1 MATYYV
7 SKSGNDNNE
16 GTSEALAWLTV
27 TKAFQTLQ
35 AGDTCYIAPGT
46 YRERV
51 IMSNAGTLGSI
62 ILIIGDPDCEHF
74 INENKG
80 TVRITGADTSEVAP
94 STAGNVINCEKDY
107 VTVRNL
113 VIDGSPYDEAAI
125 RRGSGTQ
132 YGRNTEYCVCSGYYG
147 VQYGVIDHCLCIGRY
162 AAYYAKTIKDSIC
175 IGDYVVYVA
184 DEVYNTISAGRYAFY
199 DANAYNCMA
208 FASTQG
214 FQNSSSRTGIIAKN
228 CFSFSCNYGF
238 NGYNSVTNYLTTV
251 NCYSQFCYNAYYN
264 CSLTDC
270 KYSTCHSPGVGLTG
284 TPTEGAILSWAFQS
298 FDKLREALKPWM
310 FEGAKQWGT
319 TSGITVPD
327 TDILGLPRQMIGGG
341 LDIGPYAY
349 SIEEADWSTYST
361 DAPSIKISQKGAKVF
376 KLPAEVG
383 TAITITCK
391 CKHQNTSGD
400 KPQLILKGE
409 SISEQTDTC
418 INDTDTWD
426 TLTVSATPTKD
437 EELEV
442 ILYARDTGS
451 IAVAYFSDIEVS

>member
-46 YRERV
+46 YREKPV
-51 IMSNAGTLGSI
+51 MSNAGADGNI
-62 ILIIGDPDCEHF
+62 ILIQGDPDCEHF
-74 INENKG
+74 TNEHKG
-80 TVRITGADTSEVAP
+80 IIRITGCNTDEMADSEVNIAV
-94 STAGNVINCEKDY
+94 SAQKDY
-107 VTVRNL
+107 VTLKNFLVDGCYRGVYQSGGNQRNCVN
-113 VIDGSPYDEAAI
+113 VITIAKYAGFTGGEPINCLSISGEVGYYQSTSLNCIAIANKTGFDQQYSTNCISISGSRCFSGGTVFNCLGISADYGFSNTISYNCLAI
-125 RRGSGTQ
+125 GSYSTGFQIGTANNGLAVAC
-132 YGRNTEYCVCSGYYG
+132 YRGYYG
-147 VQYGVIDHCLCIGRY
+147 
-162 AAYYAKTIKDSIC
+162 TMT
-175 IGDYVVYVA
+175 A
-184 DEVYNTISAGRYAFY
+184 D
-199 DANAYNCMA
+199 
-208 FASTQG
+208 
-214 FQNSSSRTGIIAKN
+214 
-228 CFSFSCNYGF
+228 
-238 NGYNSVTNYLTTV
+238 
-251 NCYSQFCYNAYYN
+251 
-264 CSLTDC
+264 DC
-270 KYSTCHSPGVGLTG
+270 KYTMCSNISSGTIETSEGHEGLTEAPIMLW
-284 TPTEGAILSWAFQS
+284 TLSTYQKIIEAF
-298 FDKLREALKPWM
+298 KPWM

-349 SIEEADWSTYST
+349 TVEEADWSTYST